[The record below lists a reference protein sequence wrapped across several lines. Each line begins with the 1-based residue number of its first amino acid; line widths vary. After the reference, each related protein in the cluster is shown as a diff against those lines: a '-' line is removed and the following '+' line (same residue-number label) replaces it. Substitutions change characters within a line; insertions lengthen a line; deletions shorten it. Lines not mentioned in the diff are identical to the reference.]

1 MLNPRL
7 LALLA
12 CPNCHS
18 EVLPDTNHS
27 ELTCQGCGCRYPI
40 INNIPRMRPEI
51 ENATAN
57 KVVDGFA
64 EQWRVYSE
72 FLPLYREQFLNWIAP
87 VPGDFLAGKVIL
99 DAGCGKGRHLIASS
113 ELDADFIVGM
123 DLGGSIDV
131 ARQNSHTRENV
142 AWVQGDIF
150 HPPFRPGV
158 FDYIYSIGVLHHTPD
173 PQKAFQSLKPFVRPG
188 GHLSAWVYGFEN
200 NGWLR
205 HIVNPIRNNITG
217 RLPAPILRKLSYAI
231 SLLLFS
237 IVRTLKATLPYRF
250 FPVPYEDYLLSVA
263 DFPRR
268 ELESIIFD
276 HLHPAFNDYIPRS
289 DFENW
294 FSDLENVVIRWH
306 NKNSWAGFGRKS
318 ETE

>member
-12 CPNCHS
+12 CPNCRG
-18 EVLPDTNHS
+18 EVIPDSDHTQ
-27 ELTCQGCGCRYPI
+27 LTCQGCGRGYPVT
-40 INNIPRMRPEI
+40 NGIPRMRPEI

-57 KVVDGFA
+57 RVVDGFA
-64 EQWRVYSE
+64 EQWREYSE
-72 FLPLYREQFLNWIAP
+72 FLPLYREQFLNWISP

-113 ELDADFIVGM
+113 ELHADLVVGM
-123 DLGGSIDV
+123 DLGGSVDV
-131 ARQNSHTRENV
+131 ARDNSRERANV

-173 PQKAFQSLKPFVRPG
+173 PRLAFRSLKPLVKPG
-188 GHLSAWVYGFEN
+188 GHISAWVYGFEN

-205 HIVNPIRNNITG
+205 HFVNPIRNHFTG
-217 RLPAPILRKLSYAI
+217 RLPAPVLRKLAYALSWI
-231 SLLLFS
+231 LLT
-237 IVRTLKATLPYRF
+237 IVHMLKASLPFRPF
-250 FPVPYEDYLLSVA
+250 SLPYEDYLLSVA

-268 ELESIIFD
+268 ELESITFD

-289 DFENW
+289 EFETW
-294 FSDLENVVIRWH
+294 FEDLENVVIRWH
-306 NKNSWAGFGRKS
+306 NKNSWAGFGRKPIA
-318 ETE
+318 